1 MEGEILKKLKDIT
14 NRRVLPVTA
23 KVVIMEFEDGHEFK
37 MSKEQFIMFREWLIS
52 QGFIEIERNFSGMS
66 IPLLKDLLIQLG
78 YTVTIDRRR
87 RGLIYVNDRGTKA
100 VFVTYA
106 LDDAVTIYGITYF
119 EKS

>member
-1 MEGEILKKLKDIT
+1 MEDEILKKLEDIT
-14 NRRVLPVTA
+14 NHPIFSDTA
-23 KVVIMEFEDGHEFK
+23 KLVVMEFEDGHEFK

-52 QGFIEIERNFSGMS
+52 QGFTEIERNFSGMS
-66 IPLLKDLLIQLG
+66 IPLLKDLLVQLG

-106 LDDAVTIYGITYF
+106 LDDMMTIYRITYF